1 MIGRIINRLK
11 FEVAMVK
18 GKAIDYYRNKG
29 VVIGKNCE
37 IIGKVSFGSE
47 PYLISIGENVKI
59 TDNVRFITHDGGM
72 HVLRN
77 MYSETF
83 LNADLFGKITVGSNV
98 FLGNCV
104 IVLPGVTIGD
114 NVVIGAGAIVTKDI
128 PSNSVAAGVPCKV
141 IRAIDKYYEKAQ
153 SKCLFTKGLAKEE
166 KEQYLFKIY
175 DIKRNKGV
183 S

>member
-1 MIGRIINRLK
+1 MIGRIIKRLK
-11 FEVAMVK
+11 FDIAMVK
-18 GKAIDYYRNKG
+18 GKAIDYYKNEG
-29 VVIGKNCE
+29 VTIGKNCE

-47 PYLISIGENVKI
+47 PYLVSLGENVKI

-77 MYSETF
+77 LYSETF
-83 LNADLFGKITVGSNV
+83 SKADLFGKIVVGSNV

-104 IVLPGVTIGD
+104 IVLPGVSIGD

-141 IRAIDKYYEKAQ
+141 IRTIEKYYVKAQ
-153 SKCLFTKGLAKEE
+153 SNCLFTKGMAKEE
-166 KEQYLFKIY
+166 KKQYLFNRY
-175 DIKRNKGV
+175 NIKRSK
-183 S
+183 